1 MEIVNPDLLMREY
14 TEGVLTVRQIAERHD
29 LSVNDVQQ
37 FAFDNNLAHG
47 SFKELVRQGV
57 QMRTAYGGNKPE
69 NLPATIEDRDK
80 RMLASAIERGVEAK
94 SKHRMAIDGLFKLQE
109 LLLEA
114 AVLETMSV
122 LDPSRFHPDDQRIL
136 AARAMRGNR
145 ESVADQAVKIAKLSS
160 DIIKLDLENVGLEA
174 KKAEGGTNV
183 QVNINGHQPNV
194 NQTAVDERSKLAAV
208 AGMLEMMKDRRAIA
222 QAEF

>member
-1 MEIVNPDLLMREY
+1 MEIINPDLLMREY

-69 NLPATIEDRDK
+69 GFHETIEDRDK
-80 RMLASAIERGVEAK
+80 ALVANAIERGVEAK
-94 SKHRMAIDGLFKLQE
+94 SKHRLAIDSLFKLQE
-109 LLLEA
+109 MLTEA
-114 AVLETMSV
+114 AVLEASSI
-122 LDPSRFHPDDQRIL
+122 LDPVRFHPDDQRII
-136 AARAMRGNR
+136 AARAMRGTK
-145 ESVADQAVKIAKLSS
+145 ESVAEQAVKLCKLAT
-160 DIIKLDLENVGLEA
+160 DLVKLDLENVGLEA
-174 KKAEGGTNV
+174 KRAEGGTNV
-183 QVNINGHQPNV
+183 QVNINGQQTHQ

-208 AGMLEMMKDRRAIA
+208 AGMLEMMKDRRAVA
-222 QAEF
+222 QAEY